1 MFRNGSRSQNLES
14 SKKVALAPN
23 SIKTKEEETM
33 VIKSEV
39 IQEEGRSMD
48 MLRPPGRRRAPRC

>member
-14 SKKVALAPN
+14 PN

-33 VIKSEV
+33 VIKSSEEEV
-39 IQEEGRSMD
+39 LKSKVLWQQRH
-48 MLRPPGRRRAPRC
+48 LVPNKV